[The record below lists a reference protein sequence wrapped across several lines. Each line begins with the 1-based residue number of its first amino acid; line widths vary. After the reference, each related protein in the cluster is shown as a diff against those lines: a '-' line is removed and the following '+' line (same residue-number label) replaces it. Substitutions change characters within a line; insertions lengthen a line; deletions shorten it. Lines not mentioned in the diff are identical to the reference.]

1 MTFPNFCDR
10 LVVLLPRSI
19 FIVSPEINSSNI
31 YKREYVRIAHL
42 LKQWRNSRITILGKT
57 SLNVLNWY
65 SSVVILSSRDEY
77 VKFTCRT
84 PPIERTTVSFVS
96 ATQRLRILIDI
107 DQILREYRNKRAY
120 VPGPVRYQ
128 PDCSRHVCTVSLIQM
143 ELRRSSN
150 RRVLKTFHPTW
161 CSIYHFLGT
170 QLNEREGSTIFR
182 RTMHNY

>member
-10 LVVLLPRSI
+10 LLVLLNRSI
-19 FIVSPEINSSNI
+19 FIVNSSNI
-31 YKREYVRIAHL
+31 YKRECVRIAHL

-65 SSVVILSSRDEY
+65 SSVVILSSCDEY

-84 PPIERTTVSFVS
+84 PPIERTTTVSFVS
-96 ATQRLRILIDI
+96 ATQTLRILIDI
-107 DQILREYRNKRAY
+107 DQMLRGYRNKRAY
-120 VPGPVRYQ
+120 VPGPVRYP
-128 PDCSRHVCTVSLIQM
+128 PDCARHICTVPLIQM

-150 RRVLKTFHPTW
+150 RRVLKTFHSTW

-170 QLNEREGSTIFR
+170 QLNEREGSTVFR